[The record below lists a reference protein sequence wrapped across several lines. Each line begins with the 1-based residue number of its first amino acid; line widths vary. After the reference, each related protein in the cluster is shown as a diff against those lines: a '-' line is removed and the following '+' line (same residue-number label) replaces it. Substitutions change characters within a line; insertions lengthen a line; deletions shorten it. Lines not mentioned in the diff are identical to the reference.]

1 MSTYTATKPLVPS
14 EKENTPQ
21 GVCEKI
27 IEIARKNFSEDEL
40 GDALRGESNE
50 LVSERDNITDEEA
63 IGIVR
68 ESNDK
73 LNRKRHNS
81 KLLLGEIS

>member
-1 MSTYTATKPLVPS
+1 MRFFLSILYSQLNKEFRRGEYMSTYIATKPLVPS

-40 GDALRGESNE
+40 GDALRGERNE
-50 LVSERDNITDEEA
+50 LISKRDKITD
-63 IGIVR
+63 
-68 ESNDK
+68 
-73 LNRKRHNS
+73 
-81 KLLLGEIS
+81 